1 MTKAKSNPINKLKKI
16 IALFLAIILVLFIFC
31 YSIHLVISAVNL
43 GVETTVAYRVT
54 RSETINTQCFVIRD
68 EDFLKSS
75 TGGVRVSFVDNGQR
89 IAKNDTVS
97 IVFDSQADASAY
109 LKMNELKKDIAH
121 YEALQGKSDVNT
133 FDVDTISK
141 KINIELYNYLDCLDS
156 GDYSGAVEAAELYRN
171 TVTHK
176 QISVGAELDVSD
188 KLNSLK
194 EQYNELAKTQ
204 YSFTEIKADSSG
216 YYINNADGYEKTIN
230 YNEVDNLTV
239 DDIKASL
246 KSNAD
251 TIPDDVVGRAVSSFK
266 WYIACVVDKQD
277 TIDLSYSKTYYINFP
292 KSGIKRLP
300 VKLHKLGE
308 RSSDEVMLIFSC
320 DIMNE
325 NLAALRIENAEIIIN
340 EYTGFEIP
348 TEAIRTDENNQP
360 GVYVIRGHIVG
371 YRKIKVVKA
380 FGDVTL
386 VDRPDDK
393 EITSGFIRLHDR
405 VINEG
410 VDLYDDKLV

>member
-1 MTKAKSNPINKLKKI
+1 MSKAKRNPINKIRKI
-16 IALFLAIILVLFIFC
+16 VALLLAIFLVVFIFC
-31 YSIHLVISAVNL
+31 YSIHLVVSAVNL
-43 GVETTVAYRVT
+43 GIETTVAYKVT
-54 RSETINTQCFVIRD
+54 RSVSINTRCFVIRD
-68 EDFLKSS
+68 EDFVKSS
-75 TGGVRVSFVDNGQR
+75 TEGVKVSFVDNGQR

-97 IVFDSQADASAY
+97 IVFDSQTDASAY

-121 YEALQGKSDVNT
+121 YEALRGKADVNT
-133 FDVDTISK
+133 FDVDTITK
-141 KINIELYNYLDCLDS
+141 KINIEMYDYLDCLDS
-156 GDYSGAVEAAELYRN
+156 GDYSGAIEAAELYRD

-176 QISVGAELDVSD
+176 QISVGEEIDVSD

-194 EQYNELAKTQ
+194 EQYNELKANE
-204 YSFTEIKADSSG
+204 YSYKEIKADSSG

-230 YNEVDNLTV
+230 YADIDSLTA
-239 DDIKASL
+239 DDIKAALDS
-246 KSNAD
+246 K
-251 TIPDDVVGRAVSSFK
+251 PDAVPEDVVGRAVSSFK
-266 WYIACVVDKQD
+266 WYIGCVVDKQD

-292 KSGIKRLP
+292 RSGIKRLP
-300 VKLHKLGE
+300 VKLHKIGD

-320 DIMNE
+320 DTMNE
-325 NLAALRIENAEIIIN
+325 GLAELRIENAEIITN

-360 GVYVIRGHIVG
+360 GVYVIRGHIIG

-393 EITSGFIRLHDR
+393 KITSGFIRLHDR